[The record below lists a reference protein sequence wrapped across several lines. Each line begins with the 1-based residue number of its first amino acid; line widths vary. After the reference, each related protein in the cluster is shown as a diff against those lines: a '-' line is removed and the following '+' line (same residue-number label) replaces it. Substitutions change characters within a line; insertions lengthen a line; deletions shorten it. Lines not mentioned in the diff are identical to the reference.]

1 MIHSLKS
8 LFTVPPWI
16 ACLQITDQIFT
27 GVNNLTSYPKQ
38 IIYTCLQEWSFVHI
52 ILFSLRWVELL
63 QEINNLKKEA
73 IFDMGALQLWI
84 I

>member
-16 ACLQITDQIFT
+16 ACLQITDQTFT

-38 IIYTCLQEWSFVHI
+38 IIYTCLQECDGAGNLI
-52 ILFSLRWVELL
+52 CYKIQTNRNLAILDCK
-63 QEINNLKKEA
+63 I
-73 IFDMGALQLWI
+73 D
-84 I
+84 